1 MQGKMGVVKE
11 SKIAK
16 KIRGWIA
23 GRGYSIAET
32 ERLAQLPEGSLYQ
45 MLAGNRAISE
55 KQIERLEEV
64 IEEGISR
71 KELTPASYYMRE
83 I

>member
-1 MQGKMGVVKE
+1 MGVVNE

-16 KIRGWIA
+16 KIRGWIQE
-23 GRGYSIAET
+23 RGYSIAET
-32 ERLAQLPEGSLYQ
+32 ERLAYLPEGSLYQ
-45 MLAGNRAISE
+45 ILAGNRAISE
-55 KQIERLEEV
+55 HQIERLEEV

-71 KELTPASYYMRE
+71 KELIPASYYMRD

>member
-1 MQGKMGVVKE
+1 MKE
-11 SKIAK
+11 SKIAQ
-16 KIRGWIA
+16 KIKGWIA
-23 GRGYSIAET
+23 ERGYSIAEV
-32 ERLAQLPEGSLYQ
+32 ERLAYLPEGSLYQ

-55 KQIERLEEV
+55 HQIERLEEV